1 MDENKGMN
9 TNSSQ
14 QFPVHRNP
22 DLRPSPNHRPSVVTS
37 PAETPIYDP
46 RHGHYNQAMPMPK
59 DDGATPHGGTNT
71 EPHPGIP
78 TPSMPGPQETHLEGH
93 RLRTQSTDVSQTP
106 SRQSASFLTS
116 NDLNGGTAFGESNGN
131 PTNDDDLPDDS
142 TFLDDNESDDESP
155 VEDDDLFG
163 AIDSERAALAQLKAK
178 EGNPSAQHSNR
189 RRGYT
194 SMQQALTAEY
204 ALVADDVPDT
214 VKRIKQLTSQ
224 ENAELFKD
232 LNDESGGPESIP
244 TPVDAPD
251 TEVLEEVDSDITP
264 AEADAM
270 LGLIPG
276 GSTDGDFDPVLER
289 LNDELVLP
297 YRDPDDPEPELSDV
311 EKSAL
316 RRIESRATEWI
327 KAEESRSAIPPVN
340 VMMGHDDEDGG
351 SKYVI
356 HADENYFLLEDYPD
370 DEFPEVTPSTLDDL
384 LNDAIDRG
392 ASDIHIAVD
401 RPIKL
406 RINGS
411 LYSFTKYHIMRQADM
426 EALITTAISFIS
438 NEKRTYLNQKKS
450 VDTSYTVE
458 SGKHAGERF
467 RVHFMDE
474 MNGTAIVMRHIRP
487 QIFTPEEIG
496 LPEDCVKWGDLS
508 QGLILVTGPTGSG
521 KSASLSSILHHIQL
535 TRSKK
540 IITLEE
546 PIETTYPVIEG
557 KADVIQREIPENCPS
572 FTAGIRDAM
581 REDPDVILV
590 GEIRDFDTID
600 AALQASNTGHLT
612 FATIHANSAPAVITR
627 ILDLA
632 GADSDKDKLRADLSD
647 QLKGIMS
654 QRLLLKPGNDGR
666 VAVREIVKIGKRQ
679 VQQIK
684 DGDIPAMYD
693 DLRARGEDM
702 DSQMI
707 ELLLEQRTVLSSVHE
722 ACSDRERLDEKI
734 SMLPDEWKRRIL
746 IDADRSASDDGDSDP
761 DDEWDMLAVED

>member
-9 TNSSQ
+9 TNSGQ
-14 QFPVHRNP
+14 QLPVHRKPN
-22 DLRPSPNHRPSVVTS
+22 LHPSPNHGPSVVTP
-37 PAETPIYDP
+37 PAAAQAYDP
-46 RHGHYNQAMPMPK
+46 RHGHYNQPMPK
-59 DDGATPHGGTNT
+59 EDGKTPQGPNT
-71 EPHPGIP
+71 EAHPGIP
-78 TPSMPGPQETHLEGH
+78 TPSMPGPQETHLDGH
-93 RLRTQSTDVSQTP
+93 QLRTQSTDVSQTP

-116 NDLNGGTAFGESNGN
+116 NDLNGGPAFGESNGN

-232 LNDESGGPESIP
+232 LNDESGNPGSIP
-244 TPVDAPD
+244 TPIDAPD

-264 AEADAM
+264 AEADVM
-270 LGLIPG
+270 LGLTPG
-276 GSTDGDFDPVLER
+276 VSTNGDIDPVLER

-297 YRDPDDPEPELSDV
+297 YRDPDDPEPELSDI
-311 EKSAL
+311 EKSSL

-327 KAEESRSAIPPVN
+327 KAEESRSVIPPIDATT
-340 VMMGHDDEDGG
+340 GHDDEDGG

-356 HADENYFLLEDYPD
+356 HADEEYFLLEDYPD
-370 DEFPEVTPSTLDDL
+370 GDLEVTPSTLDDL

-679 VQQIK
+679 IQQIK

-746 IDADRSASDDGDSDP
+746 IDADRSVSDDGDSDP

>member
-1 MDENKGMN
+1 M
-9 TNSSQ
+9 
-14 QFPVHRNP
+14 
-22 DLRPSPNHRPSVVTS
+22 
-37 PAETPIYDP
+37 
-46 RHGHYNQAMPMPK
+46 
-59 DDGATPHGGTNT
+59 
-71 EPHPGIP
+71 
-78 TPSMPGPQETHLEGH
+78 
-93 RLRTQSTDVSQTP
+93 
-106 SRQSASFLTS
+106 
-116 NDLNGGTAFGESNGN
+116 
-131 PTNDDDLPDDS
+131 
-142 TFLDDNESDDESP
+142 
-155 VEDDDLFG
+155 
-163 AIDSERAALAQLKAK
+163 
-178 EGNPSAQHSNR
+178 
-189 RRGYT
+189 
-194 SMQQALTAEY
+194 
-204 ALVADDVPDT
+204 
-214 VKRIKQLTSQ
+214 
-224 ENAELFKD
+224 
-232 LNDESGGPESIP
+232 
-244 TPVDAPD
+244 
-251 TEVLEEVDSDITP
+251 
-264 AEADAM
+264 
-270 LGLIPG
+270 
-276 GSTDGDFDPVLER
+276 
-289 LNDELVLP
+289 
-297 YRDPDDPEPELSDV
+297 
-311 EKSAL
+311 
-316 RRIESRATEWI
+316 
-327 KAEESRSAIPPVN
+327 
-340 VMMGHDDEDGG
+340 
-351 SKYVI
+351 
-356 HADENYFLLEDYPD
+356 
-370 DEFPEVTPSTLDDL
+370 TPSTLDDL

-546 PIETTYPVIEG
+546 PIETTYPVIDG

-679 VQQIK
+679 IQQIK

>member
-14 QFPVHRNP
+14 QLPVHRKPN
-22 DLRPSPNHRPSVVTS
+22 LHPSPNHGPSVVTP
-37 PAETPIYDP
+37 PAAAQAYAP
-46 RHGHYNQAMPMPK
+46 RHGHYNQSMPMPK
-59 DDGATPHGGTNT
+59 EDSTTPQGPNT
-71 EPHPGIP
+71 EAHPGIP
-78 TPSMPGPQETHLEGH
+78 TPSMPELQTRDH

-106 SRQSASFLTS
+106 SQQSASFLTS
-116 NDLNGGTAFGESNGN
+116 NDLNGGPAFGESNGN

-204 ALVADDVPDT
+204 ALVADDIPDT

-232 LNDESGGPESIP
+232 LNDESGNPGSIP
-244 TPVDAPD
+244 TPIDAPD

-264 AEADAM
+264 AEADVM
-270 LGLIPG
+270 LGLTPG
-276 GSTDGDFDPVLER
+276 VSTNGDIDPVLER

-297 YRDPDDPEPELSDV
+297 YRDPDDPEPELSDI
-311 EKSAL
+311 EKSSL

-327 KAEESRSAIPPVN
+327 KAEESRSVIPPIDATT
-340 VMMGHDDEDGG
+340 GHDDEDGG

-356 HADENYFLLEDYPD
+356 HADEDYFLLEDYPD
-370 DEFPEVTPSTLDDL
+370 GDLEVTPSTLDDL

-546 PIETTYPVIEG
+546 PIETTYPVIDG

-746 IDADRSASDDGDSDP
+746 IDADRSVSDDGDSDP

>member
-9 TNSSQ
+9 TNSGQ
-14 QFPVHRNP
+14 QLPVHRKPN
-22 DLRPSPNHRPSVVTS
+22 LHSSPNHGPSVVTP
-37 PAETPIYDP
+37 PAAAQAYAP
-46 RHGHYNQAMPMPK
+46 RHGHYNQPMPK
-59 DDGATPHGGTNT
+59 EDGKTPQGANT
-71 EPHPGIP
+71 EAHPGIP
-78 TPSMPGPQETHLEGH
+78 TPFMPGPQETHLDGH

-106 SRQSASFLTS
+106 SRQSASSLTS
-116 NDLNGGTAFGESNGN
+116 NDLNGGGPAFGESNGN

-232 LNDESGGPESIP
+232 LNDESGNPGSIP
-244 TPVDAPD
+244 TPIDAPD

-264 AEADAM
+264 AEADVM
-270 LGLIPG
+270 LGLTPG
-276 GSTDGDFDPVLER
+276 VSTNGDIDPVLER

-297 YRDPDDPEPELSDV
+297 YRDPDDPEPELSDI
-311 EKSAL
+311 EKSSL

-327 KAEESRSAIPPVN
+327 KAEESRSVIPPIDATT
-340 VMMGHDDEDGG
+340 GHDENGG

-356 HADENYFLLEDYPD
+356 HADEDYFLLEDYPD
-370 DEFPEVTPSTLDDL
+370 GEFEVTPSTLDDL

-546 PIETTYPVIEG
+546 PIETTYPVIDG

>member
-9 TNSSQ
+9 TNSGQ
-14 QFPVHRNP
+14 QLPVHRKPN
-22 DLRPSPNHRPSVVTS
+22 LHPSPNHGPSVVTP
-37 PAETPIYDP
+37 PAAAQAYAP
-46 RHGHYNQAMPMPK
+46 RHGHYNQSMPMPK
-59 DDGATPHGGTNT
+59 EDSTTPQGPNT
-71 EPHPGIP
+71 EAHPGIP
-78 TPSMPGPQETHLEGH
+78 TPSMPGPQETHLDGH

-116 NDLNGGTAFGESNGN
+116 NDLNGGPAFGESNGN

-232 LNDESGGPESIP
+232 LNDESGNPGSIP
-244 TPVDAPD
+244 TPIDAPD

-264 AEADAM
+264 AEADVM
-270 LGLIPG
+270 LGLTPG
-276 GSTDGDFDPVLER
+276 VSTNGDIDPVLER

-311 EKSAL
+311 EKSSL

-327 KAEESRSAIPPVN
+327 KAEESRSVIPPIDATT
-340 VMMGHDDEDGG
+340 GHDEDGG

-356 HADENYFLLEDYPD
+356 HADEDYFLLEDYPD
-370 DEFPEVTPSTLDDL
+370 GEFEVTPSTLDDL

-546 PIETTYPVIEG
+546 PIETTYPVING

-679 VQQIK
+679 IQQIK

-746 IDADRSASDDGDSDP
+746 IDADRAASDDGDSDP

>member
-9 TNSSQ
+9 TNSGQ
-14 QFPVHRNP
+14 QLPVHRKP
-22 DLRPSPNHRPSVVTS
+22 DLHPSPNHGPSVVTP
-37 PAETPIYDP
+37 PAAAQAYAP
-46 RHGHYNQAMPMPK
+46 RHGHYNQSMPMPK
-59 DDGATPHGGTNT
+59 DDGTTPHGRTNT
-71 EPHPGIP
+71 EPRPGIP
-78 TPSMPGPQETHLEGH
+78 TSFMPGAQETHLDGH
-93 RLRTQSTDVSQTP
+93 QLRTQSTDVSQTP

-116 NDLNGGTAFGESNGN
+116 NDLNGGPAFGESNGN

-178 EGNPSAQHSNR
+178 EENSSAQHSNR

-232 LNDESGGPESIP
+232 LNDESGNPGSIP
-244 TPVDAPD
+244 TPIDAPD

-264 AEADAM
+264 AEADVM
-270 LGLIPG
+270 LGLTPG
-276 GSTDGDFDPVLER
+276 VSTNGDIDPVLER

-297 YRDPDDPEPELSDV
+297 YRDPDDLEPELSDV
-311 EKSAL
+311 EKSSL

-327 KAEESRSAIPPVN
+327 KAEESRSVIPPIDATT
-340 VMMGHDDEDGG
+340 GHDEDGG

-356 HADENYFLLEDYPD
+356 HADEDYFLLEDYPD
-370 DEFPEVTPSTLDDL
+370 GEFEVTPSTLDDL

-546 PIETTYPVIEG
+546 PIETTYPVIDG

-679 VQQIK
+679 IQQIK

>member
-14 QFPVHRNP
+14 QFPVHRKP
-22 DLRPSPNHRPSVVTS
+22 DLRSSPNHRPS

-46 RHGHYNQAMPMPK
+46 RHGHYNQSMPMPK
-59 DDGATPHGGTNT
+59 DDGTTPHGRTNT
-71 EPHPGIP
+71 EPRPGIP
-78 TPSMPGPQETHLEGH
+78 TPSMPGPQETHLDGH
-93 RLRTQSTDVSQTP
+93 QLRTQSTDVSQTP
-106 SRQSASFLTS
+106 SQQSASFLTS
-116 NDLNGGTAFGESNGN
+116 NDLNGGPAFGESNGN

-178 EGNPSAQHSNR
+178 EGDSSAQHSNR

-232 LNDESGGPESIP
+232 LNDESGNPGSIP
-244 TPVDAPD
+244 TPIDAPD

-264 AEADAM
+264 AEADVM

-276 GSTDGDFDPVLER
+276 GSTDGDIDPVLER

-297 YRDPDDPEPELSDV
+297 YRDPDDPEPELSDI
-311 EKSAL
+311 EKSSL

-327 KAEESRSAIPPVN
+327 KAEESRSVIPPIN
-340 VMMGHDDEDGG
+340 ATTGHDDEDSG

-356 HADENYFLLEDYPD
+356 HADEDYFLLEDYPD
-370 DEFPEVTPSTLDDL
+370 GEFEVTPSTLDDL

-546 PIETTYPVIEG
+546 PIETTYPIEG